1 MTFSA
6 SSNKLLEGL
15 NNMTTASLFIK
26 KQAECQIKAFNCLSK
41 WAADNDNAA
50 IKDVVIKSNDIF
62 KIFGDKLI
70 QLASEQEAFV
80 KELKKI
86 EQIETSIKCAEKKLE
101 RSLEKEKKY
110 EKEIKKYSRSSSSS
124 FFKTKKQADLG
135 VLHHDLKTARSVTF
149 NCRKELSNIRAE
161 MEVVKMFRFRKG
173 MEKMCVAWRNFSN
186 DISSIFICQQELVEM
201 VPAVSTEDVREML
214 YEGAYLTKSIVD
226 DLKKKLNYHNKIDDV
241 NKVEE
246 EDSTKKIPYL
256 IKNDETLIHCTATTV
271 SSNFEN
277 RLLKIFTNPEKLS
290 YDSDYSSS
298 KSLEICTQ
306 KDEKFP
312 TVTHDKEGSY
322 ENLYPLLPSNPYKND
337 KQFGSK
343 NYTLSSS
350 NNLTIMDTFLIRK
363 SI

>member
-1 MTFSA
+1 MAFSVN
-6 SSNKLLEGL
+6 SNKLLEGL
-15 NNMTTASLFIK
+15 NNMTTASLLIK

-41 WAADNDNAA
+41 WAANNDNAA

-70 QLASEQEAFV
+70 QLASEQEAFI

-86 EQIETSIKCAEKKLE
+86 EQTETSIKCAEKKLE

-124 FFKTKKQADLG
+124 FFKTKKQTDLG
-135 VLHHDLKTARSVTF
+135 LLNHDLKTAKHATY
-149 NCRKELSNIRAE
+149 NARKELSNIRAE

-173 MEKMCVAWRNFSN
+173 MERMCVAWRNFSN
-186 DISSIFICQQELVEM
+186 DISSIFTCQQELIEM

-214 YEGAYLTKSIVD
+214 YEEAYLTKSIVD
-226 DLKKKLNYHNKIDDV
+226 DLKKKLNYHDDIGDV
-241 NKVEE
+241 NRVEK
-246 EDSTKKIPYL
+246 EDSTREIPYL
-256 IKNDETLIHCTATTV
+256 IKNDEALIRSSSTTV
-271 SSNFEN
+271 SSDFEN
-277 RLLKIFTNPEKLS
+277 KLLRICTNPEKLS

-306 KDEKFP
+306 KSGKSP
-312 TVTHDKEGSY
+312 IATHDKEGSY
-322 ENLYPLLPSNPYKND
+322 ENLYPLLPPNPYKND
-337 KQFGSK
+337 KEFGGK
-343 NYTLSSS
+343 NYILSNS
-350 NNLTIMDTFLIRK
+350 NNSAIMDTFLIRQ